1 MTRVSP
7 LPHPDEQEVAT
18 GGGAVAVANMIDHA
32 VGLACRV
39 IILLT
44 GIALLAILTAN
55 VVARYVLE
63 SGGFRFA
70 QELPERLFP
79 WFIMAGVALA
89 VQKGGHM
96 AVESVL
102 SRLSRSGARI
112 MLLIGQAIIIVSYA
126 ILGWEAIGVADIV
139 SIERSPVLGL
149 SSSYSYYALALGCAA
164 VILTTFALALRV
176 AVLGPE
182 AMPTPDPEETGI

>member
-7 LPHPDEQEVAT
+7 VPHQEEQARAM
-18 GGGAVAVANMIDHA
+18 GGGALTVADIIDRTVGFICRA
-32 VGLACRV
+32 V
-39 IILLT
+39 ILLT
-44 GIALLAILTAN
+44 GLALLVLLTAN
-55 VVARYVLE
+55 VVARYVME
-63 SGGFRFA
+63 SGGFRFS

-96 AVESVL
+96 AVESL
-102 SRLSRSGARI
+102 LARLSRSGARV
-112 MLLIGQAIIIVSYA
+112 LLLVGFAIIIASYA
-126 ILGWEAIGVADIV
+126 ILGREALGVADIV
-139 SIERSPVLGL
+139 SIETSPVLGL
-149 SSSYSYYALALGCAA
+149 SSSWSYYALALGCLA

-176 AVLGPE
+176 WKLGPE

>member
-7 LPHPDEQEVAT
+7 LPHHDEQERAT
-18 GGGAVAVANMIDHA
+18 GGATLAVANMIDRA
-32 VGLACRV
+32 VGLSCRV
-39 IILLT
+39 VIQLT

-55 VVARYVLE
+55 VVARYVLD

-96 AVESVL
+96 AVETIL
-102 SRLSRSGARI
+102 ARLSRSGARI
-112 MLLIGQAIIIVSYA
+112 LLLVGHAIIIASYA
-126 ILGWEAIGVADIV
+126 VLAWEALSVAEIV
-139 SIERSPVLGL
+139 AIEKSPVLGL
-149 SSSYSYYALALGCAA
+149 SSSYSYYALVLGCIA

-176 AVLGPE
+176 ARLGPE
-182 AMPTPDPEETGI
+182 AMPTPDPEETGV

>member
-1 MTRVSP
+1 
-7 LPHPDEQEVAT
+7 
-18 GGGAVAVANMIDHA
+18 GGGALAVANVIDRA
-32 VGLACRV
+32 VAYVCRAV
-39 IILLT
+39 ILLT
-44 GIALLAILTAN
+44 GIVLLALLTAN

-96 AVESVL
+96 AVETVL
-102 SRLSRSGARI
+102 SRLNRNGAR
-112 MLLIGQAIIIVSYA
+112 LLLLVGHAIIIASYA
-126 ILGWEAIGVADIV
+126 ILGWEALSVAEIV
-139 SIERSPVLGL
+139 AIEKSPVLGL

-176 AVLGPE
+176 ARLGPE

>member
-7 LPHPDEQEVAT
+7 LPHHDEQKLAT
-18 GGGAVAVANMIDHA
+18 GRGTLAVANFIDRTVGFVCRA
-32 VGLACRV
+32 V
-39 IILLT
+39 ILLT
-44 GIALLAILTAN
+44 GIALLALLTAN
-55 VVARYVLE
+55 VVARYILE

-70 QELPERLFP
+70 QELPERIFP

-102 SRLSRSGARI
+102 SRLSRNGARN
-112 MLLIGQAIIIVSYA
+112 MLLVGHAIIIASYA

-139 SIERSPVLGL
+139 SIETSPVLGL
-149 SSSYSYYALALGCAA
+149 SSSYSYYALALGCVA
-164 VILTTFALALRV
+164 VILSTFALALRV
-176 AVLGPE
+176 AMLGPE

>member
-7 LPHPDEQEVAT
+7 LPHPDEQETVT
-18 GGGAVAVANMIDHA
+18 GGGALSAANIIDRA
-32 VGLACRV
+32 VGFVCRAM
-39 IILLT
+39 ILLT

-96 AVESVL
+96 AVESIL
-102 SRLSRSGARI
+102 ARLNRNGARI
-112 MLLIGQAIIIVSYA
+112 MLLVGFAIVIASYA
-126 ILGWEAIGVADIV
+126 ILGWESIGVADIV
-139 SIERSPVLGL
+139 SIETSPVLGL
-149 SSSYSYYALALGCAA
+149 SSSWSYYALALGCLG

-176 AVLGPE
+176 WKRGPE
-182 AMPTPDPEETGI
+182 AMPTPDPEETGV

>member
-1 MTRVSP
+1 VM
-7 LPHPDEQEVAT
+7 
-18 GGGAVAVANMIDHA
+18 
-32 VGLACRV
+32 
-39 IILLT
+39 
-44 GIALLAILTAN
+44 
-55 VVARYVLE
+55 E

-102 SRLSRSGARI
+102 ARLNRSGARI
-112 MLLIGQAIIIVSYA
+112 MLLVGFAIIIASYA
-126 ILGWEAIGVADIV
+126 ILGWESIGVADIV
-139 SIERSPVLGL
+139 SIETSPVLGL
-149 SSSYSYYALALGCAA
+149 SSSWSYYALALGCLG

-176 AVLGPE
+176 WKLGPE